1 MNVFPMTTFVFDA
14 DGVVCVGENVGI
26 WLERKHGI
34 GKERLAGFFAEPFR
48 ECLVGKR
55 DLKAELTSYL
65 AEWGWTDSVDD
76 FLEFWFRS
84 EHVVCAD
91 ILNCVRSLR
100 RRGHTCVLGTNQE
113 KYRAS
118 YMRKDM
124 KLETE
129 FDHVFASCDVGAVKP
144 THEFFARVLAGLG
157 KAPQSLCLID
167 DSEKNVSGAVACG
180 WRAIHYRGREDIAS
194 IYSEAL

>member
-1 MNVFPMTTFVFDA
+1 MKTFVFDA
-14 DGVVCVGENVGI
+14 DGVVCVGENDSI

-34 GKERLAGFFAEPFR
+34 GRERLAGFFAGSFS
-48 ECLVGKR
+48 ECLIGKR
-55 DLKAELTSYL
+55 DLKAELKSYL
-65 AEWGWTDSVDD
+65 PEWGWTDSVHD

-113 KYRAS
+113 KYRAA

-124 KLETE
+124 KLEAE
-129 FDHVFASCDVGAVKP
+129 FDHVFASCDLGAIKP
-144 THEFFARVLAGLG
+144 TREFFAGVLAGL
-157 KAPQSLCLID
+157 KNAPQSLCLID
-167 DSEKNVSGAVACG
+167 DSEKNVSGAVAYG
-180 WRAIHYRGREDIAS
+180 WRAIRYRGREDIAS
-194 IYSEAL
+194 IYQEAL